1 MFSILY
7 YSAVYIVIMFID
19 IWRRGL
25 NLKTTERNVT
35 DGTFS
40 INLIA

>member
-7 YSAVYIVIMFID
+7 YLVVYIVIMFID

-25 NLKTTERNVT
+25 NFKFIERNVI
-35 DGTFS
+35 DGIFS
-40 INLIA
+40 INLIV